1 MRNFLLSGHD
11 NDNPVLIQGTFP
23 GRLRDLLVLLQS
35 EFKELRAT
43 RALCNILPI
52 DLVGMCS
59 ARSKE
64 EDELSTRKIEG
75 PDLGARIGI
84 LVFFRLLG
92 SLQRHKNTRGILKL
106 IRKVPSMI
114 ANTPVLAL
122 SPQSPMRVPSQ
133 QEQTKNGLT
142 TVLTDVTA
150 RASLGGVVEAIM
162 SAAEGLL
169 ASEHEL
175 SGKEQGEVLGAL
187 VGLAIKR
194 GSLTHCLQVVK
205 LLCCLASMD
214 NRLPVPGVGHH
225 LKVHK
230 KSCHSFRRSASYY
243 ILVANP

>member
-1 MRNFLLSGHD
+1 MRSFLLSGND
-11 NDNPVLIQGTFP
+11 NDSPVLIQGTFP
-23 GRLRDLLVLLQS
+23 GRLRDLLVVLQS

-43 RALCNILPI
+43 RTLCTISPI
-52 DLVGMCS
+52 DLVGVCS

-64 EDELSTRKIEG
+64 EDDLSTKKIEG

-106 IRKVPSMI
+106 IRQVPSMI

-122 SPQSPMRVPSQ
+122 SPQSPMRMPSR
-133 QEQTKNGLT
+133 QERPKNSST
-142 TVLTDVTA
+142 TALADLTA
-150 RASLGGVVEAIM
+150 RASLGGVVESIM

-169 ASEHEL
+169 ASEHKL

-194 GSLTHCLQVVK
+194 GSLTHCLQVLK
-205 LLCCLASMD
+205 LLCCLASTD
-214 NRLPVPGVGHH
+214 GRLPVPGVGYH
-225 LKVHK
+225 LKVRK
-230 KSCHSFRRSASYY
+230 TSCHSS
-243 ILVANP
+243 